1 MANMIQATKEQIKQ
15 CMASAFSAAVQAGEL
30 TGELPCEIQVE
41 IPKDRTH
48 GDYACNFCMQAA
60 RGLHMAPRKI
70 ADAIMAHLDFAG
82 TNIVKAEVAGP
93 GFLNFF
99 LSHRFYEET
108 LRAVAQEGENYGR
121 TDYGKGEKVMVEFVS
136 ANPTGPMHIGNA
148 RGGAIGDTLADVMSW
163 AGYNVTKEFYVN
175 DAGNQVEKFYKS
187 LSIRYKQLVAG
198 PDSIELPEDCYQ
210 GADITER
217 AQEFLNLEGDKYVSV
232 ADPFQDNDPELRAEF
247 KDKLVSYALEKN
259 IHGLHVD
266 LEKYRVVYDV
276 WFRESSLYAD
286 NEVKDTIDE
295 LTRRG
300 YTYEKEGA
308 IWLAATKFGC
318 EKDEVLVRANGLCT
332 YFAADIAYH
341 RNKFAVR
348 GFDRVINVWGADHH
362 GHVARMQ
369 GAMNALGLDGSKL
382 QVVLMQ
388 LVRLVRGGEAV
399 RMSKRSGK
407 AMSLSD
413 LLEEVGIDA
422 ARFIFNM
429 QKPDSHLEFD
439 LDLAIEQSS
448 QNPVFYVQYAHAR
461 ICSILRKLKEEGVQL
476 PKLEETDLS
485 VLTAPEEL
493 ELIGHLAQ
501 LPEEIRIAA
510 TGYEPSR
517 ITRYVI
523 DLASLFHK
531 FYNACRV
538 NVEDEQLRK
547 ARILLVE
554 AVQTVIRN
562 CLAILKVNAP
572 ETM

>member
-15 CMASAFSAAVQAGEL
+15 RMAAAFSAAVEAGEL

-70 ADAIMAHLDFAG
+70 ADTIMAHLDFAG

-247 KDKLVSYALEKN
+247 KKKLVSYALEKN
-259 IHGLHVD
+259 IQGLHED

-510 TGYEPSR
+510 SDYEPSR

-531 FYNACRV
+531 FYNSCRV
-538 NVEDEQLRK
+538 NVEDVQLRQ